1 MKRSKIVNGVEFE
14 DISGYGNY
22 PYYNPKTQSTSTKP
36 NKYNYFVENW
46 KRIWKWWDEIPSRR
60 PDDYIFISS
69 SYVGGIITIDRAI
82 YGFKWTRQNKE
93 IWYIS
98 SYLI

>member
-14 DISGYGNY
+14 NISGYGNY
-22 PYYNPKTQSTSTKP
+22 PYYNPKTQSTFTKP

-69 SYVGGIITIDRAI
+69 SYVGGIITIVELSMDLSGQDKI
-82 YGFKWTRQNKE
+82 KKYGIFLV
-93 IWYIS
+93 I
-98 SYLI
+98 